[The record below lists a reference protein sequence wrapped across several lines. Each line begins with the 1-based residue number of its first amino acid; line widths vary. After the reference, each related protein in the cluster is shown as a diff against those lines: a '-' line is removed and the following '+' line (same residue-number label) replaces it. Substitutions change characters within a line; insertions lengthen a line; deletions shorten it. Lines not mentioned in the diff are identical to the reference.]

1 MARISLGESLENRMF
16 SQDKFNRAETERG
29 RWKIVA
35 DAYTRLWDFFWLPIG
50 LISKL
55 AWRSKLF
62 PARWAPWLFGS
73 RFGRWPEKIND
84 DYYTICTDA
93 NCETCR
99 SLEPGELD
107 IEDEREIKHDPFGVL
122 SNLKQN
128 S

>member
-1 MARISLGESLENRMF
+1 MF
-16 SQDKFNRAETERG
+16 SEDKLNRAETERS
-29 RWKIVA
+29 RWTIVA

-55 AWRSKLF
+55 PFRSKLF

-73 RFGRWPEKIND
+73 RFGRWPEKFND
-84 DYYTICTDA
+84 SHYTICADA
-93 NCETCR
+93 DCETCS

-107 IEDEREIKHDPFGVL
+107 IEVETEIKHDPFGVL
-122 SNLKQN
+122 SNLKN